1 MNPYY
6 FLGQKTNIAAGTPAK
21 VSALAIKIV
30 SDTLQQLSPSLGA
43 VRAGLGQN
51 VGGTPARSG
60 PARTLLHTSFA
71 ENERCRV
78 LRRGFFCNAVSKKT
92 LQIAFCGDLNIFST
106 KGEPDDH

>member
-71 ENERCRV
+71 EKRAMPRFASPV
-78 LRRGFFCNAVSKKT
+78 FL
-92 LQIAFCGDLNIFST
+92 
-106 KGEPDDH
+106 